1 MASVKV
7 GFYGHVRQYHNLKN
21 EIDAAIHEVLESGS
35 YVMGPKLKQFEKDL
49 AAYCHTKEAVG
60 VNSGTDA
67 LWLVF
72 MALGIGPGD
81 EVITTSNTFFAT
93 AEAIWIAGATA
104 VLIDCDPKTCNIDVN
119 LIEAAITPKT
129 KAIVP
134 VHLYGQPAEMRA
146 VAEIARKHK
155 LCVIED
161 NAQALGARG
170 PDFTLGELSDAMCTS
185 FIIQKNLGCFG
196 DGGAVVT
203 NRTDIAEGVR
213 KLRNHGSVKRSVHS
227 MGYNSRLD
235 DLHAAVL
242 SVKLKQLDKWNDLRR
257 GFAKQYDEGLKGTSL
272 ALPTALPGYRHIYHL
287 YIVETDGR
295 DSLQECLKERDI
307 TALTHYPIAIH
318 QQEGFP
324 WGKDARIVGS
334 LRNAEVSAARVL
346 SLPMFPELT
355 GEEVQAV
362 IDATVAW
369 DKTQAGKLKAAS

>member
-1 MASVKV
+1 MAPVKV
-7 GFYGHVRQYHNLKN
+7 GFYGHVRQYHNLKS

-35 YVMGPKLKQFEKDL
+35 YVMGPKLKQFEQDL
-49 AAYCHTKEAVG
+49 AAYCHTKDAVG
-60 VNSGTDA
+60 LNSGTDA

-104 VLIDCDPKTCNIDVN
+104 VFVDCEPKTCNIDVN

-155 LCVIED
+155 LFVIED

-170 PDFTLGELSDAMCTS
+170 PDFALGELSDAMCTS

-203 NRTDIAEGVR
+203 NRADVAAGVR
-213 KLRNHGSVKRSVHS
+213 KLRNHGSVKRSIHT

-242 SVKLKQLDKWNDLRR
+242 SVKLKQLDKWNDQRR

-272 ALPTALPGYRHIYHL
+272 KLPHALSGYRHIYHL
-287 YIVETDGR
+287 YIVETESR
-295 DSLQECLKERDI
+295 DSLQEYLKQRDI
-307 TALTHYPIAIH
+307 TALTHYPVAIH

-324 WGKDARIVGS
+324 WGKGARIVGS
-334 LRNAEVSAARVL
+334 LKHSEASAARVL

-355 GEEVQAV
+355 REEVQAV
-362 IDATVAW
+362 IDHTVAW
-369 DKTQAGKLKAAS
+369 DKAQPGKLKAAS

>member
-1 MASVKV
+1 MAPVKV
-7 GFYGHVRQYHNLKN
+7 GFYGHVRQYHNLKS

-35 YVMGPKLKQFEKDL
+35 YVMGPKLKQFEQDL
-49 AAYCHTKEAVG
+49 AAYCHTKDAVG
-60 VNSGTDA
+60 LNSGTDA

-104 VLIDCDPKTCNIDVN
+104 VFVDCEPKTCNIDVN

-155 LCVIED
+155 LFVIED
-161 NAQALGARG
+161 NAQALGAHG
-170 PDFTLGELSDAMCTS
+170 PDFALGELSDAMCTS

-203 NRTDIAEGVR
+203 NRADVAAGVR
-213 KLRNHGSVKRSVHS
+213 KLRNHGSVKRSIHS

-242 SVKLKQLDKWNDLRR
+242 SVKLKQLDKLNDQRR

-272 ALPTALPGYRHIYHL
+272 KLPHALSGYRHIYHL
-287 YIVETDGR
+287 YIVETESR
-295 DSLQECLKERDI
+295 DSLQEYLKQRDI
-307 TALTHYPIAIH
+307 TALTHYPVAIH

-324 WGKDARIVGS
+324 WGKGARIVGS
-334 LRNAEVSAARVL
+334 LKHSEASAARVL

-355 GEEVQAV
+355 REEVQAV
-362 IDATVAW
+362 IDHTVAW
-369 DKTQAGKLKAAS
+369 DKAQPGKLKAAS